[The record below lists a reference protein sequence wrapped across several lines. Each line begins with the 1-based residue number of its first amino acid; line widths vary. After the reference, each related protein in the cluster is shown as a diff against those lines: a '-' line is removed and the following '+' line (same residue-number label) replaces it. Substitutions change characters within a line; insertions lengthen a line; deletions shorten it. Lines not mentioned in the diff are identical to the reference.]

1 MSNTIAYPYG
11 KFPRKNPINKQF
23 ETLLKTNRL
32 DYGLRIGNRINKF
45 PFKNKYQVQ
54 RLDIKGDDTLLKF
67 IWKLKVGKL
76 F

>member
-1 MSNTIAYPYG
+1 MKKILP
-11 KFPRKNPINKQF
+11 K
-23 ETLLKTNRL
+23 LKVSGFDISR
-32 DYGLRIGNRINKF
+32 YGLKNAKQEVKKFLFLHNAKNKF